1 MGPGFRW
8 TVVLSPDELQ
18 GLNWIKKMT
27 PKDARVQVEPEVR
40 GRDTWAYVPAF
51 AERRMSGGIS
61 LGMVPL
67 AKYEE
72 VSARIKKEIYQST
85 SPHDAYERSRA
96 FCIDYLVIGEPERA
110 AYAKLQ
116 PMLDQAP
123 HLFAPAFRNNVLTVF
138 AISQDGTWP
147 GCDGVRRN
155 LLPHDPA
162 DSSKLQ

>member
-1 MGPGFRW
+1 
-8 TVVLSPDELQ
+8 
-18 GLNWIKKMT
+18 
-27 PKDARVQVEPEVR
+27 
-40 GRDTWAYVPAF
+40 
-51 AERRMSGGIS
+51 MSGGIS

-123 HLFAPAFRNNVLTVF
+123 HLFAPAFRNNVLTVY

-155 LLPHDPA
+155 LLSRDPA